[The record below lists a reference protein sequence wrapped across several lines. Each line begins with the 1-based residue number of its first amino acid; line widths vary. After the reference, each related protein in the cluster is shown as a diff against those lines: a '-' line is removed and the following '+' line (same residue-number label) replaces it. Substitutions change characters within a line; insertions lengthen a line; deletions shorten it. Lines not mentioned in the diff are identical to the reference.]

1 MITYSIFFIYKLL
14 CITQYYL
21 MMLTYTNKYVRLKA
35 SKVTSIKKE
44 FTSTLLR
51 FYSLRKTFKNLL

>member
-1 MITYSIFFIYKLL
+1 
-14 CITQYYL
+14 
-21 MMLTYTNKYVRLKA
+21 MMLTYYTNKYVRLEA
-35 SKVTSIKKE
+35 SKVSSIKKE